1 MEMEKLVYSH
11 FWGDEGCSGT
21 SYIAFEYE
29 SKEKFVFDILEKYKD
44 QIWEHEWTKVLV
56 FFENDVYLDKYEI
69 EGIEHNVQTLDQWFE
84 REKIFVIL

>member
-1 MEMEKLVYSH
+1 MEKLVYSH

-44 QIWEHEWTKVLV
+44 QI
-56 FFENDVYLDKYEI
+56 
-69 EGIEHNVQTLDQWFE
+69 
-84 REKIFVIL
+84 